1 MLNNQIY
8 SYKINQYFNINL
20 IPILFLVLN
29 LTISLYLIND
39 NKKIKLVISRIPIDE
54 FKKYQN
60 FANDKRE
67 LEHLKWKE
75 KSFINRINENE
86 KQISVLKDKLLNLE
100 LEFKEKT
107 EFKNISN
114 SLLVNDKSEQNN
126 IILNY
131 DEDMVGLEYPEI
143 NFEDIKLELING
155 KLLHSLYKFFQQL
168 QCKLIYLEKEI
179 NVTRLFSYYTSRTL
193 YLEKKKIKYDDSNIA
208 QFYQMI
214 SWLVIHKSTQLK
226 GIASDKYL
234 ACKYAEMK
242 LGENLC
248 PHRIDV
254 YDTIEEIDFEKL
266 IKIGNVVLKVSN
278 GCRDNI
284 FIRNNSP
291 NDIEKIKQ
299 ELKFH
304 FNRDYS
310 LLYPEFFHLYAKKRI
325 VLERIFEPISDLF
338 EFKYSFINR
347 EIKLIS
353 VRAFVNNDLLFFHYN
368 PDYTPTKDKRVKG
381 FDILQFDK
389 EILGKLRNY
398 AIKLSEDFPNFI
410 RVDLYVFQNKIY
422 LSELTFDHMNGV
434 PDNTFEKNS
443 AIREAV
449 KNWKRI

>member
-20 IPILFLVLN
+20 IPILFLALN

-114 SLLVNDKSEQNN
+114 SLVNNKSEQNN

>member
-1 MLNNQIY
+1 MQ
-8 SYKINQYFNINL
+8 
-20 IPILFLVLN
+20 
-29 LTISLYLIND
+29 
-39 NKKIKLVISRIPIDE
+39 
-54 FKKYQN
+54 
-60 FANDKRE
+60 
-67 LEHLKWKE
+67 
-75 KSFINRINENE
+75 
-86 KQISVLKDKLLNLE
+86 
-100 LEFKEKT
+100 FKEKT

-114 SLLVNDKSEQNN
+114 SLVNNKSEQNN